1 MTPATIGTAT
11 LARSVTLMTFEY
23 YRLLHYIIIII
34 MNITYDYNLLILH

>member
-23 YRLLHYIIIII
+23 YRLDTTLVDYIFVRDLKI
-34 MNITYDYNLLILH
+34 NLRNP